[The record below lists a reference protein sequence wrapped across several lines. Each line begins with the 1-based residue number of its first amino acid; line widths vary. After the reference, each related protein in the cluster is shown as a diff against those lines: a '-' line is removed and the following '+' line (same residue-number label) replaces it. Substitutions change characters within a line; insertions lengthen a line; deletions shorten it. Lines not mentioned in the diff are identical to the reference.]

1 MSTARHPPPRTLWE
15 EGREPGRDV
24 AALTF
29 AVLLTALVVDLLLS
43 EDLGL
48 LFDLTFVTL
57 CVTAALTVRPL
68 DYFTVGVLPPIAM
81 LATMLLLAVTEPGSV
96 AHRTDGVV
104 QATIT
109 GLSSHSV
116 ALVTG
121 YLLCLGLLAVRRG
134 FLETANRQL

>member
-1 MSTARHPPPRTLWE
+1 MSTARHPHPRTLWE

-43 EDLGL
+43 HRLGL

-57 CVTAALTVRPL
+57 CVAAALTVRPP
-68 DYFTVGVLPPIAM
+68 DYFTIGVLPPLAM
-81 LATMLLLAVTEPGSV
+81 LATMLLLAVAEPGSV
-96 AHRTDGVV
+96 AHATDGVV

-109 GLSSHSV
+109 GLSGHAV

-134 FLETANRQL
+134 FAEGRLR